1 MGILLSVVPL
11 DVHGS
16 ASHVI
21 KYNIH
26 FIQCCMHLFVQGGCG
41 SVITLLNMRTFV
53 GYSVY
58 FCCLLILYVK
68 QKLLIFGPLVGA
80 TLPCAKKLDEDFT
93 LIFCKKLMSRYLT
106 VCYYV
111 LDAEDF

>member
-1 MGILLSVVPL
+1 MLLNTILILYNVVCTCL
-11 DVHGS
+11 CS
-16 ASHVI
+16 
-21 KYNIH
+21 
-26 FIQCCMHLFVQGGCG
+26 

-93 LIFCKKLMSRYLT
+93 LMFCKKLMSRYLT